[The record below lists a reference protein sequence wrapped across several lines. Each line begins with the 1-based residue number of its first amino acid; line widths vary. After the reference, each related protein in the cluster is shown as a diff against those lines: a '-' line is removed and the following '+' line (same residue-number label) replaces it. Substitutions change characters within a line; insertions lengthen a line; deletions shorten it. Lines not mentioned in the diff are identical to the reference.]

1 MTTVTSF
8 ITITN
13 ESGIEKNIRVFGN
26 ASNPYFCG
34 KDICEIMDIKD
45 FKDTLQSLVKT
56 NHKTDLKSLL
66 EKENKGLILP
76 SWVGVLKTPTVL
88 GSVDLENLS
97 HNDGRL
103 VVLSEPGVEDLLNGT
118 RKHKN
123 KEILLNEIKRFVYT
137 IKYEN
142 NGGLVD
148 FFHFISKMNLAIDF
162 SSKWFQDLWYPLS
175 RSQPSLEYGLDMV
188 KKSPIILTE
197 NLLEWLGY
205 KGRDTSDKQLGFLKL
220 LYNLK
225 IEYEEIDYQHP
236 LAIEYPCVQNEIKT
250 ISKNNLKRKRW
261 ICMDQRTFKKVIMKL
276 NTENADTIRDYY
288 LNIEEAVLE
297 YTDYAINYMVKK
309 QEIELNYTMKQLAI
323 KDKAEEELKEQ
334 LTIKN
339 EQLAIKDKSEETLKE
354 QLAIKDKSEEE
365 LKEQLAQAEEA
376 KVRAERKAIR
386 INKFMRRVTIKEK
399 KLEWIYIATTKL
411 YAGERLFKVGSTT
424 RLSTRISGYNTGRPK
439 EDSYYYCWVKKCYNS
454 KDLDYHIQKLLCDFK
469 HKENTELYCGIKF
482 SDLEAI
488 VNFIVDN
495 YDKSIDYINNF
506 IQTRLNQSLEE
517 EDEEPPRLDYK
528 KITYQIGEHVETIDL
543 QKEDEYSIR
552 DELDNILLS
561 IKQQYELNSDTN
573 SDIVVVNR
581 KNLIDRLSKVT
592 NISRKDLWYQI
603 KQETGWTSSNKEI
616 NDGAFK
622 YKITY

>member
-8 ITITN
+8 ITIIT
-13 ESGIEKNIRVFGN
+13 ESGIEKSIRVFGN

-45 FKDTLQSLVKT
+45 FKQIMRDSVKNDHKT
-56 NHKTDLKSLL
+56 NLKSLL
-66 EKENKGLILP
+66 EKENKSLILP
-76 SWVGVLKTPTVL
+76 SWLGVLKTPILL
-88 GSVDLENLS
+88 GSIDLKNLS
-97 HNDGRL
+97 YHDGKL

-148 FFHFISKMNLAIDF
+148 FFHFISEMNLAIDF

-175 RSQPSLEYGLDMV
+175 RSRGSLQTAPDMV

-205 KGRDTSDKQLGFLKL
+205 KGRKEADKQLSFYRYLESL
-220 LYNLK
+220 NVP
-225 IEYEEIDYQHP
+225 YEEIDYQHP
-236 LAIEYPCVQNEIKT
+236 LAIDYPLLNKEVQKLKL
-250 ISKNNLKRKRW
+250 SNNLEKKKW
-261 ICMDQRTFKKVIMKL
+261 ICMDQRAFKKVIMKL

-297 YTDYAINYMVKK
+297 YTDYAMNYMVKK
-309 QEIELNYTMKQLAI
+309 QEIEFMNK
-323 KDKAEEELKEQ
+323 
-334 LTIKN
+334 
-339 EQLAIKDKSEETLKE
+339 
-354 QLAIKDKSEEE
+354 LAIKDKSEEE
-365 LKEQLAQAEEA
+365 LKEQLTQAEEAKVQAEEA